1 MSLTNEVCGHLK
13 RCSKCGVEKPL
24 SDFYKKGVRIEAK
37 CKPCLKE
44 VRAQEYWRK
53 RKRARLTKC
62 RIAKVNVIE
71 VKPKDLEQYKREM
84 QIVETIFENLIYK
97 VLSKKLAKGA

>member
-1 MSLTNEVCGHLK
+1 M
-13 RCSKCGVEKPL
+13 
-24 SDFYKKGVRIEAK
+24 EAK
-37 CKPCLKE
+37 CKACLKE

-71 VKPKDLEQYKREM
+71 VIPENLDQYRREM
-84 QIVETIFENLIYK
+84 EVVETIFENLIYK
-97 VLSKKLAKGA
+97 ILSRKLAKGA

>member
-1 MSLTNEVCGHLK
+1 M
-13 RCSKCGVEKPL
+13 
-24 SDFYKKGVRIEAK
+24 
-37 CKPCLKE
+37 
-44 VRAQEYWRK
+44 
-53 RKRARLTKC
+53 
-62 RIAKVNVIE
+62 NVIE